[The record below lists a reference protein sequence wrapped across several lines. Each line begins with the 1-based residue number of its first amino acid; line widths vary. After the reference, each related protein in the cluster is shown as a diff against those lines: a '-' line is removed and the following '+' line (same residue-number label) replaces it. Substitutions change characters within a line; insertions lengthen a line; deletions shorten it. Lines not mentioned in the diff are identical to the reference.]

1 MRAWLQR
8 DPVNI
13 ARDTLIN
20 WGVMTRAQADQI
32 EAAAKQE
39 AHDAFV
45 WAAAQPNCKPED
57 GLKHVYVEGVVAARQ
72 FG

>member
-1 MRAWLQR
+1 MQR

-20 WGVMTRAQADQI
+20 WGVLDRARAEQI

-39 AHDAFV
+39 AIESFK

-57 GLKHVYVEGVVAARQ
+57 GLKHVFTTGTVAARQ